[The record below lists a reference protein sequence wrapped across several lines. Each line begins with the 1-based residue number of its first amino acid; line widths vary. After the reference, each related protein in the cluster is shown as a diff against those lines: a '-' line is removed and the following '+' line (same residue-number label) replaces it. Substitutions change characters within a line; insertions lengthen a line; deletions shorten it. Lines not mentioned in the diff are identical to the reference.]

1 MEDANILI
9 ISMVIYQP
17 NCANF
22 LLRPPGRNKPCRTVV
37 KQLGILAWFRTA
49 LFGGGDTRFVCLFRV
64 SRGVK

>member
-22 LLRPPGRNKPCRTVV
+22 LLRPTGRNKPCRNVV
-37 KQLGILAWFRTA
+37 KQLGIPAWFRTA
-49 LFGGGDTRFVCLFRV
+49 LFGDGDTRFVCLFA
-64 SRGVK
+64 